1 MPINGI
7 DCVVDLV
14 SLLEAK
20 RFGVQ
25 YQPIVKLT
33 DGEIFA
39 YEALARFYTDAGNS
53 VGPDKIYAMLHD
65 SPVSLF
71 QVELLQK
78 KIQLENAPIA
88 KPLFVNLDQ
97 DSYSSCGVTGEQNP
111 FAQLFAQYTKGE
123 LIVELIENSEIN
135 DAIMSLKMIEDL
147 SSAGIKTAIDDVF
160 NPQCMIST
168 SVIQLVDFLKLDKD
182 VVQKK
187 QDSQFLVLV
196 SALIDYAHT
205 VGKQVIL
212 EGVESEEDLLFARKL
227 AVDYVQGYYYQ
238 SQFIDYKE

>member
-1 MPINGI
+1 MPKNGI
-7 DCVVDLV
+7 EGVVDLV

-25 YQPIVKLT
+25 YQPIVELSNLHV
-33 DGEIFA
+33 FA
-39 YEALARFYTDAGNS
+39 YEALARFYNESGQS
-53 VGPDKIYAMLHD
+53 IPPDLVYSLLHD

-78 KIQLENAPIA
+78 KIQLSSAPPN

-97 DSYSSCGVTGEQNP
+97 DSYSSCGITGSSNP
-111 FAQLFAQYTKGE
+111 FAKLFADYNKGE

-147 SSAGIKTAIDDVF
+147 SAAGIKTAIDDVF
-160 NPQCMIST
+160 NPQCMLST

-187 QDSQFLVLV
+187 LDEKFLVLV
-196 SALIDYAHT
+196 RAFIEYAHA
-205 VGKQVIL
+205 VDKKVIL
-212 EGVESEEDLLFARKL
+212 EGVESAEDLAFADNL
-227 AVDYVQGYYYQ
+227 GVDYVQGFYFQ
-238 SQFIDYKE
+238 SHFIDVNS

>member
-1 MPINGI
+1 MPKNGI
-7 DCVVDLV
+7 EGVVDLV

-25 YQPIVKLT
+25 YQPIVKLSNSQ
-33 DGEIFA
+33 IYA
-39 YEALARFYTDAGNS
+39 YEALARFYNESGQS
-53 VGPDKIYAMLHD
+53 IRPDLVYSLLHD

-78 KIQLENAPIA
+78 KIQLASAPDN

-97 DSYSSCGVTGEQNP
+97 DSYSSCGITGSLNP
-111 FAQLFAQYTKGE
+111 FAQLFDDYNKGE
-123 LIVELIENSEIN
+123 LVVELIENSEIN

-160 NPQCMIST
+160 NPQCMLST

-187 QDSQFLVLV
+187 SEEQFLVLV
-196 SALIDYAHT
+196 RAFINYAHA
-205 VGKQVIL
+205 VGKKVIL
-212 EGVESEEDLLFARKL
+212 EGVETDEDLSFARSL
-227 AVDYVQGYYYQ
+227 GVDYVQGFYFEAH
-238 SQFIDYKE
+238 FIDVKS